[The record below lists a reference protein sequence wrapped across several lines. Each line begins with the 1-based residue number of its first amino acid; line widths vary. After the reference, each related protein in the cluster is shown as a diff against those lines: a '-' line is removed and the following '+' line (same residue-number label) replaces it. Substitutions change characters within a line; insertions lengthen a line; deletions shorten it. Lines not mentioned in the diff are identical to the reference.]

1 MKKLF
6 FTILVILLV
15 LGAFLLGKNFD
26 QKDLK
31 ENNEEN
37 EVTKEENNIAI
48 PSYALSLLSNFDFS
62 MNKSSITGF
71 NDMDKY
77 LFSKDKI
84 TKDDLSTEFKIYTAI
99 QNTQPSEILEMN
111 EFLYSYDEN
120 EIMMSLVTIF
130 GNSNYQLKSYRHDD
144 PYCGA
149 SDFEYDSKNKRILYD
164 LTGCGGTGGGY
175 SSSY

>member
-1 MKKLF
+1 MQTGGVNFTNPFLYDRSEKMKKVF

-37 EVTKEENNIAI
+37 KVTKEENNIAI

-84 TKDDLSTEFKIYTAI
+84 TKDDLKKILISSNKTF
-99 QNTQPSEILEMN
+99 PSFTSFACI
-111 EFLYSYDEN
+111 
-120 EIMMSLVTIF
+120 T
-130 GNSNYQLKSYRHDD
+130 
-144 PYCGA
+144 
-149 SDFEYDSKNKRILYD
+149 
-164 LTGCGGTGGGY
+164 
-175 SSSY
+175 SSS